1 MLGNYWFG
9 GRPLTVEDVNAA
21 VDMVAGT
28 QVTTYMMCTG
38 SSAVYYPSKYSNMLG
53 DDRGGTLKDC
63 YDSATYN
70 PVSYTHLTLPTKA

>member
-38 SSAVYYPSKYSNMLG
+38 SSAVYYPS
-53 DDRGGTLKDC
+53 
-63 YDSATYN
+63 
-70 PVSYTHLTLPTKA
+70 